1 MLGYAP
7 APSVWL
13 WRTPT
18 AEHAGRTSG
27 RRATTAGNDGKGELK
42 PSRGSF
48 PATIVRNDIGHQ
60 GGRLANA
67 QEKVRAG
74 DILGGGVVVPL
85 MYLSPLHARVTGKYP
100 GARSRTFA
108 AASLVAAGAVLAL
121 LLSSCSTSATY
132 AGSASQDV
140 FFKLPRSW
148 TVYNQ
153 TTLQN
158 MGLVN
163 ATQTSQAQAQGSSY
177 QLFVTF
183 ASPNPHLGAH
193 GGPDLSGSSPWAYN
207 FVESLGG
214 SDQESLSLGGLK
226 NLVLPIDTLS
236 QQGAA
241 KQLAPTRQMVDG
253 DLRGTRVAYEAKS
266 QGGSVAFDQVAL
278 MNSPT
283 NKVWVL
289 AVGCSLSCF
298 QTHRSTID
306 NIVKTFTVTGQGH

>member
-1 MLGYAP
+1 
-7 APSVWL
+7 L
-13 WRTPT
+13 W
-18 AEHAGRTSG
+18 AASS
-27 RRATTAGNDGKGELK
+27 DGKGEQK
-42 PSRGSF
+42 RSRCSF
-48 PATIVRNDIGHQ
+48 AAGPATIVRDDIGHH

-74 DILGGGVVVPL
+74 DILRRGVVVPL

-100 GARSRTFA
+100 GARRGTFA
-108 AASLVAAGAVLAL
+108 ATSLVAAGVVLAL

-177 QLFVTF
+177 QLSVTF

-214 SDQESLSLGGLK
+214 SDQESLSLGGLQD
-226 NLVLPIDTLS
+226 LVLPIDTLS

-241 KQLAPTRQMVDG
+241 KQLAPTRQLVDG
-253 DLRGTRVAYEAKS
+253 SLRGTRVAYEAKN
-266 QGGSVAFDQVAL
+266 QGGSVAFEQVAL

-289 AVGCSLSCF
+289 AVGCSPSCF